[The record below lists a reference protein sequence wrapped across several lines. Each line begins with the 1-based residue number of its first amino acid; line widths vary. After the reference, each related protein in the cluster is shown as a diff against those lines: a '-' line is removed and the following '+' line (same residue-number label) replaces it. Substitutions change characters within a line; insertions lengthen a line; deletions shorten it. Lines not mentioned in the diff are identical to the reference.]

1 MKSSIVLCLC
11 AMAAVSLPASSRA
24 DTSSWDA
31 KFVDPHPLSDDL
43 KLPLPCGGGM
53 VFRPVDVPGGDG
65 VLDDTEITVGRP
77 DTADGYNQFIRRT
90 YLAAPFRVPG
100 HPELRR
106 YYIAKYDVTEN
117 QYAAL
122 SGSCTP
128 PTRAGQKPRTGVSWD
143 EAVTYAS
150 RLTSWVLAHQAS
162 ALKIDGTPGFLRLP
176 VDDEWSYAARGGMR
190 VKPSEFTAPLWPMP
204 DGGPEAY
211 IAAGPDIGEMQAVGQ
226 MKPNPLGLYDML
238 GNAGQMMLDP
248 YQLNR
253 VGRLQGQ
260 VGGLLVRGGDFHAN
274 PEDLTTNIRVEW
286 PPYNPKTAQPTR
298 DAAIGFRLVIGADA
312 LGSLKETQE
321 AQNEFDALFHKAT
334 EASGDTQAALAALK
348 EQSQA
353 DPATLA
359 KLARIENALAA
370 DGRAREDAE
379 KKTFGAQVQALVA
392 LGNDIWEVNHA
403 IETIRKTQAALGT
416 LTAAQTQQIEKHLAD
431 RQKELDATTEGYL
444 GLLEAA
450 SSSPAIKD
458 AGSIIAVQRDGLH
471 ARGEDYLFGMLAL
484 AQKNLEALRDRKMVS
499 AKDVQA
505 EVAKISSQ

>member
-1 MKSSIVLCLC
+1 
-11 AMAAVSLPASSRA
+11 
-24 DTSSWDA
+24 
-31 KFVDPHPLSDDL
+31 
-43 KLPLPCGGGM
+43 M
-53 VFRPVDVPGGDG
+53 VFRPVDVPSGDG

-77 DTADGYNQFIRRT
+77 DTADGYNQFLRRT
-90 YLAAPFRVPG
+90 YLSAPFRVPQ

-117 QYAAL
+117 QYDAL

-128 PTRAGQKPRTGVSWD
+128 ATRAGQKPRTGVSWD

-150 RLTSWVLAHQAS
+150 KLTAWLLAHQAS
-162 ALKIDGTPGFLRLP
+162 ALTIDGRPGFLRLP

-260 VGGLLVRGGDFHAN
+260 IGGLLVRGGDFHSN

-286 PPYNPKTAQPTR
+286 PPYNAKTAQPTR

-312 LGSLKETQE
+312 LGSLKDTQK
-321 AQNEFDALFHKAT
+321 AQNEFDALVHKVT
-334 EASGDTQAALAALK
+334 EAPGDTQAALAALK
-348 EQSQA
+348 EQSQS

-359 KLARIENALAA
+359 KLARIENAMAA
-370 DGRAREDAE
+370 DSRARLDAE
-379 KKTFGAQVQALVA
+379 KKTFGAQIQALIA

-403 IETIRKTQAALGT
+403 IETIRKTRATLGT
-416 LTAAQTQQIEKHLAD
+416 LTPTQTQQIEKHLAD
-431 RQKELDATTEGYL
+431 RQKELDATTESYL

-450 SSSPAIKD
+450 SSSPAVGD
-458 AGSIIAVQRDGLH
+458 ARSLIAVQRDALH

-484 AQKNLEALRDRKMVS
+484 AQKNLEALHGGKIVS
-499 AKDVQA
+499 ARDIQA
-505 EVAKISSQ
+505 DVAKIPSQ

>member
-1 MKSSIVLCLC
+1 MKSSIVLYLC
-11 AMAAVSLPASSRA
+11 AAAALSVPASSWA
-24 DTSSWDA
+24 DTSPWDP

-43 KLPLPCGGGM
+43 TLPLPCGGSM
-53 VFRPVDVPGGDG
+53 VFRPVDVPSGNG
-65 VLDDTEITVGRP
+65 VLDDTEITIGRP
-77 DTADGYNQFIRRT
+77 DTADGYNQFIRRA
-90 YLAAPFRVPG
+90 YLSAPFRVPG

-106 YYIAKYDVTEN
+106 YYMAKYDVTEN
-117 QYAAL
+117 QYSAL
-122 SGSCTP
+122 SGACAP

-150 RLTSWVLAHQAS
+150 KLTSWLLAHQAS

-211 IAAGPDIGEMQAVGQ
+211 IAAGPDLGGMQAVGQ

-248 YQLNR
+248 YRLNR

-274 PEDLTTNIRVEW
+274 PDDLTTNIRAEW

-312 LGSLKETQE
+312 LGSLQATQE
-321 AQNEFDALFHKAT
+321 AQNEFDALVHKAK
-334 EASGDTQAALAALK
+334 EAPGDTQAALAALK
-348 EQSQA
+348 EQSQS

-370 DGRAREDAE
+370 DSRAHQDAE
-379 KKTFGAQVQALVA
+379 KKIFGAQVQALVA

-403 IETIRKTQAALGT
+403 IETIHKTQAALGT

-431 RQKELDATTEGYL
+431 RQKEFDATTEGYL
-444 GLLEAA
+444 ELLEAA
-450 SSSPAIKD
+450 SASPVIGEMD
-458 AGSIIAVQRDGLH
+458 AIIAVQHDMLH

-484 AQKNLEALRDRKMVS
+484 AQKNLESLHDKKTVS
-499 AKDVQA
+499 AKDIQA
-505 EVAKISSQ
+505 DVAKIPSQ